1 MGNFQQLEVEGRWEK
16 SETIADR
23 TFVAFFF
30 FWRVSN
36 FRKGLVYSNNGQ
48 YNLVTML
55 KEQVCQI

>member
-30 FWRVSN
+30 F
-36 FRKGLVYSNNGQ
+36 FEGG
-48 YNLVTML
+48 
-55 KEQVCQI
+55 CQILGKDLFILIMGNII